1 MPMHC
6 PRDGSPLAAHIRG
19 GIEIDHC
26 PTCNGVWLD
35 RGELDK
41 LIAQAAPVI
50 LPEPRRIQPA
60 PPPEHFPPAHEPR
73 PEPRR
78 AHFAPDAAAPA
89 SAHRHET
96 DDRRDTDRHR
106 DRDDDR
112 RKRRKRGGFADFLE
126 EIFDFD

>member
-6 PRDGSPLAAHIRG
+6 PRDGSPLAAHIRS

-50 LPEPRRIQPA
+50 LPEPRTTPPA
-60 PPPEHFPPAHEPR
+60 PPAEHFPPAHDPR
-73 PEPRR
+73 PEPRH
-78 AHFAPDAAAPA
+78 AHFALDAGAPA
-89 SAHRHET
+89 SDRRQNT
-96 DDRRDTDRHR
+96 DDRRDTG
-106 DRDDDR
+106 RDDDR